1 MFDFSIVTHWID
13 NLLRSVM
20 PGWGALLVEFV
31 LVGVVLLLL
40 YAVLAL
46 FYIYILSVRS
56 VPFSNAVWVR
66 IV

>member
-40 YAVLAL
+40 YSFMRSIKLM
-46 FYIYILSVRS
+46 LSGL
-56 VPFSNAVWVR
+56 
-66 IV
+66 